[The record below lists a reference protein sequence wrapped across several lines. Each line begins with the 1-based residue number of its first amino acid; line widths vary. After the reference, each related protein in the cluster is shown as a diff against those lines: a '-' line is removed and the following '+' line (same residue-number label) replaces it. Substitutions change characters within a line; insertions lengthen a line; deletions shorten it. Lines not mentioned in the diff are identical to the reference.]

1 MSEQLPQVDRE
12 TRARFAADGVVCL
25 RGILPPSS
33 VAALCQAVDNIASRH
48 GTDEFSGTY
57 AYADIKAFEM
67 TEAVPAGSDADGTL
81 AEEQTQLAVKPGTGT
96 AAPMDY
102 WPAVWRRN
110 IIVRVIALDSVLPQI
125 VASILDATKVN
136 FCGDRISIREP
147 HAESAA
153 RFIRNENFLPVG
165 NGAGCSVW
173 ICLDSTPETD
183 SLAFVRGS
191 HLWPDRAGIKANA
204 RGNVEGET
212 LLRFATAPGDLVI
225 YNLRTYWAAGGNGS
239 TARRRALMLHY
250 CNEDMRFRR
259 RPGIPAIALNPA
271 LKDGGSLDSPDYPVV
286 WPRPY
291 PGFAIATLYENA
303 APAAESS
310 RRGRK

>member
-1 MSEQLPQVDRE
+1 MSEELPQVDQE
-12 TRARFAADGVVCL
+12 TRARFTADGVACL

-33 VAALCQAVDNIASRH
+33 VAALSQAVDNLASRR
-48 GTDEFSGTY
+48 GTDEFSGMY
-57 AYADIKAFEM
+57 ASADIKAYEM
-67 TEAVPAGSDADGTL
+67 AEAARTGRNADSAL
-81 AEEQTQLAVKPGTGT
+81 AKEQAQLAAKPGVDT
-96 AAPMDY
+96 AAPMEH

-110 IIVRVIALDSVLPQI
+110 IVVRVIALDSLLPQI
-125 VASILDATKVN
+125 AASILDATKVN
-136 FCGDRISIREP
+136 FCGDQVSIREP
-147 HAESAA
+147 LSESAA

-165 NGAGCSVW
+165 NGEGCSIW

-204 RGNVEGET
+204 RGNVDGET

-225 YNLRTYWAAGGNGS
+225 YNLRTYCAAGGNGS
-239 TARRRALMLHY
+239 TARRRALVLHY
-250 CNEDMRFRR
+250 CDEDMRFRR
-259 RPGIPAIALNPA
+259 RPGIPGSALHPS

-303 APAAESS
+303 APAAEST